1 MNRYIVRSAA
11 SGRTIGRAYSRAATA
26 ERNAVERSKSA
37 LCSIEV
43 MWLDDT
49 GKPKVATGY
58 AYRGTWTPSQ
68 EV

>member
-26 ERNAVERSKSA
+26 ERNAVEHSKSA
-37 LCSIEV
+37 LCCMEV
-43 MWLDDT
+43 MWLDDA
-49 GKPKVATGY
+49 GNPKVAIGY
-58 AYRGTWTPSQ
+58 AYRGTWTASQ